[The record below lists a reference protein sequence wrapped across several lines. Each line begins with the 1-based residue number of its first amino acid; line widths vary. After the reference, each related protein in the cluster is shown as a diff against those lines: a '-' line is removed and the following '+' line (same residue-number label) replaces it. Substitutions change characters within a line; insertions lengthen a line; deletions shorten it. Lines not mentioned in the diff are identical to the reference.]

1 MSNEQ
6 FFVEEPAE
14 KLISI
19 ENAVET
25 AASGSVDNVGS
36 KEPEKKIKSVSF
48 SQYSKWLKCPM
59 EWKLSYIDKLAPYE
73 ASIHTTFGTAIHA
86 ALQEYL
92 RLLYTVDTK
101 AADSF
106 DAMGLF
112 KKEYEEGLK
121 DLKIATDEQIAI
133 IEEKMKD
140 QVLTDEQRAD
150 FIKEY
155 LDSMGLITKS
165 VVAEFENDGKVI
177 LDHVLG
183 HSIRTKHFPSKKY
196 ELVGIEL
203 PLEIPLRGGTIMY
216 KGFLDIVFRDKDT
229 KKILI
234 LDFKTSTRGWGKWG
248 KQDRTKIDQLILYKR
263 FYNQMFKIPMSDIEV
278 EFFIMKRKLLEDVG
292 FPQNRIERFSPADGK
307 MSVKEVETSFL
318 EFINNG
324 FTVSGEY
331 NTSGIFRK
339 TPGKNKKSCKYCP
352 FKTMKN
358 PNGDLYC
365 NGKEDKI

>member
-6 FFVEEPAE
+6 FFVEEPTE
-14 KLISI
+14 K
-19 ENAVET
+19 AVEAPAT
-25 AASGSVDNVGS
+25 ESVGVLAV
-36 KEPEKKIKSVSF
+36 KEEVKKLKSVSF

-101 AADSF
+101 SADEF
-106 DAMGLF
+106 DALGLF

-140 QVLTDEQRAD
+140 QVLTDEQRTD
-150 FIKEY
+150 LLKEE
-155 LDSMGLITKS
+155 LDALGLITKS

-183 HSIRTKHFPSKKY
+183 HSIRAKHFPSKKY

-216 KGFLDIVFRDKDT
+216 KGFLDIVLRDKDT

-234 LDFKTSTRGWGKWG
+234 LDFKTSTNGWNKYQ
-248 KQDRTKIDQLILYKR
+248 KADRTKIDQLLLYKR

-278 EFFIMKRKLLEDVG
+278 EFFVVKRKLYEDVA
-292 FPQNRIERFSPADGK
+292 FPQQRIQRISPPDGK
-307 MSVKEVETSFL
+307 MSMKEVETSFL
-318 EFINNG
+318 QFINEG
-324 FTVSGEY
+324 FDAAGEY
-331 NTSGIFRK
+331 NKETVFLK
-339 TPGKNKKSCKYCP
+339 NPGKGKKNCKWCQ
-352 FKTMKN
+352 FKTMKDPTGN
-358 PNGDLYC
+358 LYC
-365 NGKEDKI
+365 NGKE

>member
-150 FIKEY
+150 FLKEE
-155 LDSMGLITKS
+155 LDSVGLITKS

-183 HSIRTKHFPSKKY
+183 HSIRAKHFPSKKY

-216 KGFLDIVFRDKDT
+216 KGFLDIVLRDNDT

-234 LDFKTSTRGWGKWG
+234 LDFKTSTNGWNKYQ
-248 KQDRTKIDQLILYKR
+248 KADRTKIDQLLLYKR

-278 EFFIMKRKLLEDVG
+278 EFFVVKRKLYEDVA
-292 FPQNRIERFSPADGK
+292 FPQQRIQRISPPDGK
-307 MSVKEVETSFL
+307 MSMKQVETSFL
-318 EFINNG
+318 QFINEG
-324 FTVSGEY
+324 FDAAGEY
-331 NTSGIFRK
+331 NKDAVFLK
-339 TPGKNKKSCKYCP
+339 NPGKAKKNCKYCI
-352 FKTMKN
+352 FKTLKN
-358 PNGDLYC
+358 SKGELYC
-365 NGKEDKI
+365 DGKEGC